1 MTIKLMLLKSGEDV
15 ISDVTEMRV
24 GTDGDSQ
31 VIGYNLNKPCV
42 VKMRD
47 PNVIKEE
54 GARKE
59 SGFSVSLFPWMPLT
73 KQEDIPV
80 PADWMITMVEPIDK
94 LKEMYVEDIV
104 EYGKDDKGNSTD
116 DDSTT
121 SDK

>member
-15 ISDVTEMRV
+15 ISDITEMRV
-24 GTDGDSQ
+24 GTDDDSQ

-59 SGFSVSLFPWMPLT
+59 SGFSVSLFPWMPLS

-80 PADWMITMVEPIDK
+80 PADWMITMVEPVTK

-104 EYGKDDKGNSTD
+104 EYGKDSKSNSTD
-116 DDSTT
+116 ESSV